1 MNSNDLAPV
10 IVMSVLSL
18 SVATTLILRGPIG
31 KALARWIESW
41 GGTNA
46 ALLAEARSGEPH
58 RLEEIE
64 HRLAELEAREARV
77 AELEERLDFAERLL
91 TREAAARQLPG
102 AGA

>member
-1 MNSNDLAPV
+1 MPPGDVAPV
-10 IVMSVLSL
+10 IVMSVLAI
-18 SVATTLILRGPIG
+18 SVAATFILRGPIG

-41 GGTNA
+41 GATEAA
-46 ALLAEARSGEPH
+46 ALDVRAVGDPR
-58 RLEEIE
+58 RLDEIE
-64 HRLAELEAREARV
+64 HRLGEVEAREARL

>member
-1 MNSNDLAPV
+1 MPPDDVAPV
-10 IVMSVLSL
+10 IVASVLAIC
-18 SVATTLILRGPIG
+18 VAATFVLRGPIG

-41 GGTNA
+41 GASGT
-46 ALLAEARSGEPH
+46 ALLESRLAGDPR

-64 HRLAELEAREARV
+64 HRLVELEARELRV

-91 TREAAARQLPG
+91 TREAGARQLPR